1 MVSINLNKYIKK
13 GVYMK
18 ELFIKYKEA
27 ILYLVFG
34 VLTTL
39 INIIVYALSTRLLE
53 IDVYTSNVIAWVLSV
68 LFAYI
73 TNRKYVFNS
82 KATELNKKIKE
93 LLSFYSC
100 RLLTFGIDMLLM
112 FILIDLISIND
123 MISKIIVNIIIIIL
137 NYILSKF
144 LVFKNNN

>member
-1 MVSINLNKYIKK
+1 
-13 GVYMK
+13 MK
-18 ELFIKYKEA
+18 ELFMKYKEA

-39 INIIVYALSTRLLE
+39 INIVVYALSTRILL
-53 IDVYTSNVIAWVLSV
+53 IDVYVSNVIAWILSV

-82 KATELNKKIKE
+82 KADALNQKIKE

-112 FILIDLISIND
+112 YILIDLISIND
-123 MISKIIVNIIIIIL
+123 MISKVIVNIIIIIL

>member
-1 MVSINLNKYIKK
+1 
-13 GVYMK
+13 MK
-18 ELFIKYKEA
+18 ELFMKYKEA

-39 INIIVYALSTRLLE
+39 INIVVYALSTRLLE

-82 KATELNKKIKE
+82 KANELNTKIKE

>member
-1 MVSINLNKYIKK
+1 
-13 GVYMK
+13 MK
-18 ELFIKYKEA
+18 ELFMKYKEA

-39 INIIVYALSTRLLE
+39 INIVVYALSTRLLE

-82 KATELNKKIKE
+82 KANELNTKIKE

-144 LVFKNNN
+144 LVFKNNNWHLYYLWYYRIIEE